1 MENLLGALSAIMGS
15 WYLILIGAFIGI
27 LAGAIPGFSASN
39 TLIIILPLT
48 LSMKTEPALALMI
61 AIYCGAQL
69 GGSVPAILFNVPGT
83 GSAAVTCFDG
93 HPMQQQGKGWQAIII
108 AYASSCLGGMLT
120 TLITILCLPALRK
133 VVYYF
138 GTIECFVVIL
148 FGIVLI
154 AQLSSKSA
162 LKGAISGLLGLLIGG
177 IGFDHVYSTPR
188 ATFGLIQLYD
198 GVPSIPAIIGLLAI
212 SEAIILAQKTKASG
226 QEKLHGEYNDSL
238 QETKL
243 GLITTFKN
251 WVALI
256 RSALIGFFVGIV
268 PGAGASIG
276 SFVSYQQAVSFD
288 SENKDSYGKGNPKGI
303 IASEAANNGLCAGS
317 IIPMIALGIP
327 GGSTAAVMLI
337 VLQSQGVALGP
348 RLFISTP
355 QMAYVVFLIM
365 FLANIALFV
374 IGIPTMKTLSKLV
387 NLPATILV
395 PIIVSFTLIGAFSER
410 KFFFDM
416 LLALMF
422 GVVGYI
428 MKKRGFSVHA
438 CLLGIM
444 LGAKAEQYFLR
455 SLQLGSYKLSYFFS
469 RPAGNVLW
477 VLLVFSLFLPVIT
490 SAYKKHKAKKLAA
503 QPDT

>member
-1 MENLLGALSAIMGS
+1 MEYIVSAFSQILPN
-15 WYLILIGAFIGI
+15 WYLIFIGAFVGI

-48 LSMKTEPALALMI
+48 LNMRTEPALALMI
-61 AIYCGAQL
+61 SIYCGAQL

-93 HPMQQQGKGWQAIII
+93 HPMQQQGKGWKAIII
-108 AYASSCLGGMLT
+108 AFASSCLGGMLT
-120 TLITILCLPALRK
+120 TVITILCLPALRK

-148 FGIVLI
+148 FGVVLI
-154 AQLSSKSA
+154 AQLSSKNA
-162 LKGAISGLLGLLIGG
+162 LKGIISGLLGLLIGG
-177 IGFDHVYSTPR
+177 IGFDHVYSIPR

-212 SEAIILAQKTKASG
+212 SEAIILAQKTKTSG
-226 QEKLHGEYNDSL
+226 QEKLQGSYNDNL
-238 QETKL
+238 EETKE
-243 GLITTFKN
+243 GLAVTFKN
-251 WVALI
+251 WFAVI

-303 IASEAANNGLCAGS
+303 IAAEAANNGLCAGS

-337 VLQSQGVALGP
+337 VLQAQGVALGP

-355 QMAYVVFLIM
+355 VMAYIVFGIM
-365 FLANIALFV
+365 LAANIALFV
-374 IGIPTMKTLSKLV
+374 IGIPTMKTLSKVV
-387 NLPATILV
+387 NLPATLLV
-395 PIIVSFTLIGAFSER
+395 PTIISFTLIGAFAER

-416 LLALMF
+416 LLALLF
-422 GVVGYI
+422 GVIGYI

-438 CLLGIM
+438 CLLGVM
-444 LGAKAEQYFLR
+444 LGAQAEQYFLR
-455 SLQLGSYKLSYFFS
+455 SLQLGNYELSYFFS

-477 VLLVFSLFLPVIT
+477 VLLVFSLLLPVIT
-490 SAYKKHKAKKLAA
+490 KAIKNRKGKKNPASA
-503 QPDT
+503 

>member
-1 MENLLGALSAIMGS
+1 MELLLGAFSSILAN
-15 WYLILIGAFIGI
+15 WYLIVIGAFVGI

-48 LSMKTEPALALMI
+48 LNMQVEPALALMVS
-61 AIYCGAQL
+61 IYCGAQL

-93 HPMQQQGKGWQAIII
+93 HPMQQQGKGWKAIII
-108 AYASSCLGGMLT
+108 AYAASCLGGTLT
-120 TLITILCLPALRK
+120 TVITILCLPALRQI
-133 VVYYF
+133 VYYF
-138 GTIECFVVIL
+138 GTVECFVVIL

-154 AQLSSKSA
+154 AQLSSKNA

-212 SEAIILAQKTKASG
+212 SEAIILAQKTKGSG
-226 QEKLHGEYNDSL
+226 QEALQGSYNDSL
-238 QETKL
+238 AETKE
-243 GLITTFKN
+243 GLVETFKN
-251 WVALI
+251 WAAVV

-288 SENKDSYGKGNPKGI
+288 SKNRDSYGKGNPKGI
-303 IASEAANNGLCAGS
+303 IAAEAANNGLCAGAL
-317 IIPMIALGIP
+317 IPMIALGIP

-355 QMAYVVFLIM
+355 QMAYVVFGIM
-365 FLANIALFV
+365 LVTNVVMML
-374 IGIPTMKTLSKLV
+374 IGIPTMKTLSKVV

-395 PIIVSFTLIGAFSER
+395 PTIISFTLIGSFAER

-416 LLALMF
+416 LLALLF
-422 GVVGYI
+422 GICGYI

-455 SLQLGSYKLSYFFS
+455 SLQLSNNDWSYFFS
-469 RPAGNVLW
+469 RPAGNILW
-477 VLLVFSLFLPVIT
+477 ALLVFSLLLPLFT
-490 SAYKKHKAKKLAA
+490 SYYRKRKASRAA
-503 QPDT
+503 

>member
-1 MENLLGALSAIMGS
+1 MEYILGAFSSIFAN
-15 WYLILIGAFIGI
+15 WYLIVIGAFIGI

-48 LSMKTEPALALMI
+48 LNMKTEAALALMI
-61 AIYCGAQL
+61 SIYCGAQL

-93 HPMQQQGKGWQAIII
+93 HPMQQQGKGWKAIII
-108 AYASSCLGGMLT
+108 AFTASCLGGILT
-120 TLITILCLPALRK
+120 TLITIFCLPALRK

-154 AQLSSKSA
+154 AQLSSKNA
-162 LKGAISGLLGLLIGG
+162 LKGIISGLLGLLIGG

-212 SEAIILAQKTKASG
+212 SEAIILAQKTKTRK
-226 QEKLHGEYNDSL
+226 QEKLQGSYNDSL
-238 QETKL
+238 AETKE
-243 GLITTFKN
+243 GLLVTLKN
-251 WVALI
+251 WVAVI
-256 RSALIGFFVGIV
+256 RSAIIGFFVGIV

-276 SFVSYQQAVSFD
+276 SFVSYQQAVAFD
-288 SENKDSYGKGNPKGI
+288 SKEKDSYGKGNPKGI
-303 IASEAANNGLCAGS
+303 IAAEAANNGLCAGS
-317 IIPMIALGIP
+317 LIPMLALGIP

-355 QMAYVVFLIM
+355 QMAYVVFGIMLI
-365 FLANIALFV
+365 ANIALFV
-374 IGIPTMKTLSKLV
+374 IGIPTMKTLSKVV

-395 PIIVSFTLIGAFSER
+395 PTIISFTLIGAFSER

-422 GVVGYI
+422 GVCGYI

-444 LGAKAEQYFLR
+444 LGSKAEQYFLR
-455 SLQLGSYKLSYFFS
+455 SLQLGNYKLSYFFS

-477 VLLVFSLFLPVIT
+477 VLLVFSLLLPVIT
-490 SAYKKHKAKKLAA
+490 SFINKRKAKKESA
-503 QPDT
+503 

>member
-1 MENLLGALSAIMGS
+1 MEYLSSAFASILSS
-15 WYLILIGAFIGI
+15 WYLVLIGAFIGI

-48 LSMKTEPALALMI
+48 LNMQTEPALALMI
-61 AIYCGAQL
+61 SIYCGAQL

-93 HPMQQQGKGWQAIII
+93 HPMQQQGKGWKAIII
-108 AYASSCLGGMLT
+108 AYISSCLGGMLT
-120 TLITILCLPALRK
+120 TLITLFFLPALRK

-138 GTIECFVVIL
+138 GTVECFIVIL

-162 LKGAISGLLGLLIGG
+162 LKGAVSGLLGLLIGG
-177 IGFDHVYSTPR
+177 IGFDHIYSTPR

-212 SEAIILAQKTKASG
+212 SEAIILAQKTRASG

-238 QETKL
+238 SETRD
-243 GLITTFKN
+243 GIVTTLKN
-251 WVALI
+251 WITLI
-256 RSALIGFFVGIV
+256 RSALIGYFVGIV

-276 SFVSYQQAVSFD
+276 SFVSYQQALNLD
-288 SENKDSYGKGNPKGI
+288 PENRDSYGKGNPRGI

-355 QMAYVVFLIM
+355 KMAYVVFSIM
-365 FLANIALFV
+365 LVANLALLL
-374 IGIPTMKTLSKLV
+374 IGIPTMKTLSRVV
-387 NLPATILV
+387 NLSATILV
-395 PIIVSFTLIGAFSER
+395 PSIISFTLIGAFSER
-410 KFFFDM
+410 KFIFDM
-416 LLALMF
+416 LLALLF
-422 GVVGYI
+422 GVIGYI

-444 LGAKAEQYFLR
+444 LGSKAEQYFLR

-477 VLLVFSLFLPVIT
+477 ALLVLSLLIPPI
-490 SAYKKHKAKKLAA
+490 SAYVKKRKREK
-503 QPDT
+503 TT

>member
-1 MENLLGALSAIMGS
+1 MELLFEAFTTIFAN
-15 WYLILIGAFIGI
+15 WYLIIIGAFIGI
-27 LAGAIPGFSASN
+27 LCGAIPGFSASN

-48 LSMKTEPALALMI
+48 LNMQTEPALALMI
-61 AIYCGAQL
+61 SIYCGAQL

-93 HPMQQQGKGWQAIII
+93 HPMQQQGKGWKAIII
-108 AYASSCLGGMLT
+108 AYASSCMGGMLT

-133 VVYYF
+133 IVYYF

-154 AQLSSKSA
+154 AQLSSKNA
-162 LKGAISGLLGLLIGG
+162 LKGIISGLLGLLIGG

-188 ATFGLIQLYD
+188 ATFGMIQLYD

-226 QEKLHGEYNDSL
+226 QEKLQGSYNDNWA
-238 QETKL
+238 ETKE
-243 GLITTFKN
+243 GLYTTFKN
-251 WVALI
+251 WVSVV
-256 RSALIGFFVGIV
+256 RSAIIGFFVGIV

-276 SFVSYQQAVSFD
+276 SFVSYQQAVAFD

-303 IASEAANNGLCAGS
+303 IAAEAANNGLCAGS

-337 VLQSQGVALGP
+337 VLQAQGVAVGP

-355 QMAYVVFLIM
+355 IMAYIVFGIM
-365 FLANIALFV
+365 LVANIALFI
-374 IGIPTMKTLSKLV
+374 IGIPTMKTLSKVV

-395 PIIVSFTLIGAFSER
+395 PTIISFTLIGSFAER

-422 GVVGYI
+422 GVIGYI

-455 SLQLGSYKLSYFFS
+455 SLQLGSYEISYFFS

-477 VLLVFSLFLPVIT
+477 VLLLFSVFLPVFT
-490 SAYKKHKAKKLAA
+490 ARMKKRKAQKAA
-503 QPDT
+503 E